1 MNFVDLLEEF
11 FKQYTTS
18 LGVEPNLKAEF
29 ESASQ
34 YDDYV
39 DFTPGKPKG
48 SVKKLLKVFI
58 SPRLPFDYTAEE
70 QHARVRSK
78 KRIVYPGENN
88 ADKRFENRTD
98 QILKRAPL
106 DEPWQSLMTRYGVKE
121 NYNLTLN

>member
-1 MNFVDLLEEF
+1 MEFQDLIEEF

-48 SVKKLLKVFI
+48 SIKKLPKVFYAL
-58 SPRLPFDYTAEE
+58 RLPCD
-70 QHARVRSK
+70 
-78 KRIVYPGENN
+78 
-88 ADKRFENRTD
+88 
-98 QILKRAPL
+98 
-106 DEPWQSLMTRYGVKE
+106 
-121 NYNLTLN
+121 